1 MPIWSSIL
9 YTCLMN
15 RELTPEEGFEL
26 SRRLTGRRQTELAS
40 LLEEACRRV
49 SERAQ
54 LLFASEG
61 SGGIGGLMDF
71 TAAFAEGPIES
82 AGEFKGPLW
91 CEVLAILRER
101 DGAEGEPPA

>member
-15 RELTPEEGFEL
+15 GELTPEEAFEL
-26 SRRLTGRRQTELAS
+26 SRRLTGRRQTELAN

-49 SERAQ
+49 SERAR

-61 SGGIGGLMDF
+61 SGGIGGMMDF
-71 TAAFAEGPIES
+71 TAAFAEEPMES
-82 AGEFKGPLW
+82 AGEFQRSAVG
-91 CEVLAILRER
+91 
-101 DGAEGEPPA
+101 